1 MDAASTAWIL
11 AATMGVSLMVPG
23 LALFYGGMVGARS
36 ILNVVMMT
44 FGAVAVT
51 AFVWTLFGYSAVF
64 GNSYGGAGLLGDV
77 TAHLGLGNLIAEDP
91 NATLPP
97 ALVAVFQALFAAI
110 TVAIICGAVVDRV
123 RFGSWLVFCA
133 VWVTLVYLPIAHWV
147 FAFDS
152 ADGSLL
158 GGWIANELGAID
170 FAGGTA
176 VHINS
181 GIAALAIILV
191 LGRRLGWPRQPRP
204 NNVPFTAL
212 GGGILWFGWFGFNGG
227 SALAAG
233 NSASVVLLT
242 TFNAACAAMLGWLA
256 VERIMDKHAT
266 TLGGVSGVVAGLVAI
281 TPACGAVSPLG
292 ALAIGL
298 LAGVVCAF
306 AIRLK
311 YRLGYDDSLD
321 VVGVHLVGGVLG
333 TLLIGF
339 FADPDAPNGAAGLF
353 YGGGFS
359 VLGIQAVAVV
369 AVLAYS
375 FAVTWVIAK
384 VIDLTLGLRLSREV
398 ETEGV
403 DVRVHG
409 EQAYDLDGHVHA
421 PAADL
426 ATREHEVV
434 ASAEA
439 ALATDGPA
447 PARD

>member
-64 GNSYGGAGLLGDV
+64 GDSYGGAGLLGDV
-77 TAHLGLGNLIAEDP
+77 AAYPGLGNIIAEDP
-91 NATLPP
+91 AATLPP
-97 ALVAVFQALFAAI
+97 ALVAIFQALFAAI

-123 RFGSWLVFCA
+123 RFGAWLVFCA
-133 VWVTLVYLPIAHWV
+133 VWVALVYLPIAHWV

-152 ADGSLL
+152 ADGSVH
-158 GGWIANELGAID
+158 GGWIANTLAAVD

-181 GIAALAIILV
+181 GIAALALILV
-191 LGRRLGWPRQPRP
+191 LGKRIGWPSQPRP
-204 NNVPFTAL
+204 NSVPFAAL

-256 VERIMDKHAT
+256 VERIVDKHAT
-266 TLGGVSGVVAGLVAI
+266 TLGGISGVVAGLVAI
-281 TPACGAVSPLG
+281 TPACGAVSPMG

-298 LAGVVCAF
+298 LAGVACAF
-306 AIRLK
+306 AVRLK

-333 TLLIGF
+333 TLLIGLL
-339 FADPDAPNGAAGLF
+339 ADPDAPNARTGLL
-353 YGGGFS
+353 YGGGFELLGVQALA
-359 VLGIQAVAVV
+359 VL

-375 FAVTWVIAK
+375 FVITWLIAT
-384 VIDLTLGLRLSREV
+384 VVERTMGLRLSREV

-403 DVRVHG
+403 DIILHG
-409 EQAYDLDGHVHA
+409 ERAYDLDGHVHA
-421 PAADL
+421 PL
-426 ATREHEVV
+426 AGITAREQEVV

-439 ALATDGPA
+439 AISTDATTA
-447 PARD
+447 TRD